1 MNTEFSDIQRIG
13 NWIYILL
20 GVDLLVVS
28 FILYREFKNGTTSL
42 NELLVTIGIILV
54 FNTLI
59 VLFIRMSALQTKV
72 DKQGVHYKY
81 PPFCIKWKVIPF
93 EKISDFQIQNY
104 SSMNHGYSVGKWNL
118 FSKTDRITAIGTDK
132 VIKIDYNSKKPILI
146 SSQKASEFYNAIKK
160 FKSRE
165 DQL

>member
-1 MNTEFSDIQRIG
+1 MNTEFSEIQRIG

>member
-1 MNTEFSDIQRIG
+1 MNIEFSETQRIG

-20 GVDLLVVS
+20 GVDLMMVS
-28 FILYREFKNGTTSL
+28 GILYSDFKKGNTST
-42 NELLVTIGIILV
+42 NELWLSIGLIILL
-54 FNTLI
+54 NALI

-72 DKQGVHYKY
+72 DKQGIHYKY

-118 FSKTDRITAIGTDK
+118 FSKTDRITAMGTDK